1 MSSVRRTRGRQ
12 RRSYPV
18 EMRRPDASDVMLVAG
33 AAAVSGVL
41 VVLSSEGVA
50 DWVFGTFVFTLAG
63 YVVRATVLAWL
74 RARTLR
80 ARADLLASTEPDEV
94 ARAAIREERQ
104 RLGEDIAAVLRD
116 AISDIAQEVARL
128 DEDDPRPSLRRIHER
143 TQLATSELRRQLGL
157 LRAPDP
163 DQDPPLG
170 PSPEPTAIP
179 RRDLVLGC
187 GLALLAAVETT
198 AYLLTDGP
206 RAWLP
211 WSPVLS
217 ALAAA
222 CAVGRTVA
230 PGAASALCAVLFTFG
245 SLVGYPVTLGFWTFG
260 TVGCLVWALAARARA
275 RSMDIAGGV
284 LLVASVTWTR
294 YADDPDNLLISVL
307 LMSVAA
313 SGGLVVRMAGHRES
327 RSRAR
332 AVAREAELA
341 DAARAAVSAERAG
354 FARELHDVTS
364 HAVGV
369 IAIQAAAGQVSW
381 PQDPEGVRRTVAV
394 IAATAR
400 STLAELDRLGLEEST
415 RPRGLDDLYQV
426 VARIRAA
433 GTPVDLT
440 MVGEL
445 PVACAPV
452 VHRVVQEALTN
463 AVRHAPGAAVTVTVS
478 STPEQ
483 VVVGVVDDGAGP
495 GAAATRG
502 YGLVGL
508 AERVALARGT
518 LASGPGHNGGFAV
531 QAVLPTHP
539 ETVPS

>member
-1 MSSVRRTRGRQ
+1 M
-12 RRSYPV
+12 
-18 EMRRPDASDVMLVAG
+18 
-33 AAAVSGVL
+33 
-41 VVLSSEGVA
+41 
-50 DWVFGTFVFTLAG
+50 
-63 YVVRATVLAWL
+63 
-74 RARTLR
+74 
-80 ARADLLASTEPDEV
+80 DL
-94 ARAAIREERQ
+94 
-104 RLGEDIAAVLRD
+104 
-116 AISDIAQEVARL
+116 
-128 DEDDPRPSLRRIHER
+128 
-143 TQLATSELRRQLGL
+143 
-157 LRAPDP
+157 
-163 DQDPPLG
+163 
-170 PSPEPTAIP
+170 
-179 RRDLVLGC
+179 
-187 GLALLAAVETT
+187 
-198 AYLLTDGP
+198 
-206 RAWLP
+206 
-211 WSPVLS
+211 
-217 ALAAA
+217 
-222 CAVGRTVA
+222 
-230 PGAASALCAVLFTFG
+230 
-245 SLVGYPVTLGFWTFG
+245 
-260 TVGCLVWALAARARA
+260 
-275 RSMDIAGGV
+275 AGGV
-284 LLVASVTWTR
+284 LLVASVAWTR
-294 YADDPDNLLISVL
+294 YADDPDNLLIAVL

-327 RSRAR
+327 GSRAR

-381 PQDPEGVRRTVAV
+381 PQDPEAVRRAVAV

-400 STLAELDRLGLEEST
+400 STLAELDRLGLDEST

-440 MVGEL
+440 LVGEL

-478 STPEQ
+478 STAEQ
-483 VVVGVVDDGAGP
+483 VVVRVVDDGAGP

-518 LASGPGHNGGFAV
+518 LASGPGPSGGFAV
-531 QAVLPTHP
+531 QVVLPTHP
-539 ETVPS
+539 EAVPS